1 LNFKKHW
8 DERISKRRRYIANEI
23 RYLIVA
29 KEFIENELKGRWNS
43 KMDTEAFKKFVYFPI
58 KRKEKES
65 QKEEQKKSGSNIF
78 KLPPNVLLELLK
90 NSENFTKE
98 ELYRFI
104 KLLAETDLKTKT
116 VGVPPVHLLEKA
128 LMDIC
133 LDKETSKRV
142 AGIEL

>member
-1 LNFKKHW
+1 MIFKKHW

-23 RYLIVA
+23 RHLIVA

-78 KLPPNVLLELLK
+78 KLPPMFYWN
-90 NSENFTKE
+90 
-98 ELYRFI
+98 Y
-104 KLLAETDLKTKT
+104 
-116 VGVPPVHLLEKA
+116 
-128 LMDIC
+128 
-133 LDKETSKRV
+133 
-142 AGIEL
+142 